1 MHLKNSPAAFLI
13 KVLGLYAGQVIS
25 ETLIRGRNRKTHLA
39 VLASFLQK
47 LPRFIAKRWQVR
59 VLLKRE
65 GDSRVLLRLT
75 KARPRLRASAVK
87 RICVYN
93 AYLPTMGGGENLTAH
108 TIAYFNQ
115 MFPLASIDILC
126 HATAIYERTK
136 FTSQNLVEVLERECD
151 VPLRNTNLR
160 IADVDLRQKG
170 YLGLFRDLRRL
181 SSITSEYDLFVNN
194 TYGSVLPARAR
205 VNIYSCMFPSRL
217 EVSGSLL
224 RRALGGLLHRS
235 FLTSYHLF
243 LAISHYTQ
251 KWIDRYWKVNSY
263 VLYPPVRAPARPLGL
278 RKENIVLNVGRF
290 FISGHSK
297 KQDVMVKA
305 FRQMCDNGSAGA
317 WKLVLVGRRHAD
329 EDSSRYTEAL
339 ERLAVGYPIELR
351 YDMGFDELQE
361 WLQRARIYW
370 HATGYGEKPDES
382 PEKAEHFGLST
393 IDAAQA
399 GAVPVVFNAGGQPEI
414 IEHAKNGFLWNTDQE
429 LIEYTQRLMSDD
441 ALWQDLSIAARG
453 SMAIFGIDTQLRW
466 FKLFLG
472 QYFDFN

>member
-1 MHLKNSPAAFLI
+1 
-13 KVLGLYAGQVIS
+13 
-25 ETLIRGRNRKTHLA
+25 
-39 VLASFLQK
+39 
-47 LPRFIAKRWQVR
+47 
-59 VLLKRE
+59 
-65 GDSRVLLRLT
+65 
-75 KARPRLRASAVK
+75 
-87 RICVYN
+87 
-93 AYLPTMGGGENLTAH
+93 MGGGENLTAH

-243 LAISHYTQ
+243 LAISRYTQ

-263 VLYPPVRAPARPLGL
+263 VLYPAVKPASDPLSD
-278 RKENIVLNVGRF
+278 RKEHIILNVGRF
-290 FISGHSK
+290 FVEGHSK
-297 KQDVMVKA
+297 KQDVMLDV
-305 FRQMCDNGSAGA
+305 FREMCDKGLAEG
-317 WKLVLVGRRHAD
+317 WQLVLVGRKHDD
-329 EDSSRYTEAL
+329 EASLSYVAAL
-339 ERLAVGYPIELR
+339 ESAAIGYPVVLR
-351 YDMGFDELQE
+351 YDMDYAELQD
-361 WLQRARIYW
+361 WLKKAKIYW
-370 HATGYGEKPDES
+370 HATGYGELRDAN
-382 PEKAEHFGLST
+382 PERAEHFGLST

-399 GAVPVVFNAGGQPEI
+399 GAVPVVFEAGGQPEI
-414 IEHAKNGFLWNTDQE
+414 ISHGKNGFLWRTTGE
-429 LIEYTQRLMSDD
+429 LIQFTGKLMHDEF
-441 ALWQDLSIAARG
+441 LWKDLSINARR
-453 SMAIFGIDTQLRW
+453 SMAVFGRETQRRW
-466 FKLFLG
+466 FQMFLDS
-472 QYFDFN
+472 YIDFDSRT